1 MIPKYR
7 AWNKA
12 TKEMYQADD
21 VVDIDIERKEILVKK
36 PSFKRLSYKFMSGI
50 ELMASTGFRD
60 INGKDIFEDDIVMSR
75 CGLFKGVV
83 ILNQDLGAY
92 VIRLIGYKDCVRL
105 KTVAKTV
112 EVIGNFYENQE
123 LWKEKQWRKNSERMI
138 AARYA
143 ECTDQKK

>member
-1 MIPKYR
+1 MIPRYR

-12 TKEMYQADD
+12 TKEMYGADD
-21 VVDIDIERKEILVKK
+21 VVDIDIEKKEILVKT
-36 PSFKRLSYKFMSGI
+36 PSFKRLSYNFLGGI

-60 INGKDIFEDDIVMSR
+60 KNGKDIFNNDIVTSR
-75 CGLFKGVV
+75 CGLFKGIV

-112 EVIGNFYENQE
+112 EVIGNFYENPE
-123 LWKEKQWRKNSERMI
+123 LWKEKQ
-138 AARYA
+138 
-143 ECTDQKK
+143 